1 MRRPWNIPDVPVYS
15 LATYAGGRVNMNI
28 CTYVTPISM
37 KPKQYAVAVYKNT
50 QTLDNLLAGSGAVL
64 QLLHRSQANL
74 VPGLGKRS
82 GRSLDKQNFLQRK
95 KVLIEWNGHQVLTGA
110 MAWIE
115 LKPIGQVDS
124 GGDHLLY
131 YFESVRY
138 KTNRETSC
146 LSLQHLIRNGWIL

>member
-15 LATYAGGRVNMNI
+15 LATYDGGRVNMNI

-50 QTLDNLLAGSGAVL
+50 RTLDNLLAGSGAVL

-82 GRSLDKQNFLQRK
+82 GRSVDKQTFLKRK
-95 KVLIEWNGHQVLTGA
+95 KVLSEWNGHQVLTGA

-115 LKPIGQVDS
+115 LKRIGHVDS

-131 YFESVRY
+131 YFEAVRY
-138 KTNRETSC
+138 KTNRENSC
-146 LSLQHLIRNGWIL
+146 LGLQYLIRNGWIL